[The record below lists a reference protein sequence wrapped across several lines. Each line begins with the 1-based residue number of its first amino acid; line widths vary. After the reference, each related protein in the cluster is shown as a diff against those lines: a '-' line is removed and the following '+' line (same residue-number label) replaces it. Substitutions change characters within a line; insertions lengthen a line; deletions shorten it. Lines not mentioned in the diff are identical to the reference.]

1 MKCNN
6 HTCNSS
12 FCGNTYAY
20 QKKIIHQGFPY
31 PVCICKVIHD
41 IYLLYIL
48 SSYGGCSK
56 LREPSGQMVDHLD
69 RSYFKTHVNNNSQ
82 AHCNKN
88 ERAGEKVVNTV
99 IVFNDDTGININKVN
114 GKV

>member
-1 MKCNN
+1 
-6 HTCNSS
+6 
-12 FCGNTYAY
+12 
-20 QKKIIHQGFPY
+20 
-31 PVCICKVIHD
+31 
-41 IYLLYIL
+41 
-48 SSYGGCSK
+48 
-56 LREPSGQMVDHLD
+56 MVDQLD

-88 ERAGEKVVNTV
+88 ERAGGKVVNTV